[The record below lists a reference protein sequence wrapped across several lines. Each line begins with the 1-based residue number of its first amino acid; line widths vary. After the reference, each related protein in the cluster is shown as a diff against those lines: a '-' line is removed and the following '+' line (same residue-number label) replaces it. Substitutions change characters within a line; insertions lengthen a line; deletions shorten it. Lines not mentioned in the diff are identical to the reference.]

1 LANDRE
7 KDTYKHD
14 KSYRNRFP
22 KAIGLGLVSAASA
35 ILGGLAVAWWHRKTL
50 EKLQNPIVTRKIQK
64 SELSESPEL
73 VDNP

>member
-1 LANDRE
+1 LASDRE
-7 KDTYKHD
+7 EVIYKRE
-14 KSYRNRFP
+14 KGERSRFP
-22 KAIGLGLVSAASA
+22 KAVGLGVVSAASA

-50 EKLQNPIVTRKIQK
+50 VKLQNPIVTSEIQK